1 METYTPSARPVRR
14 KTEIDVAKGFTL
26 FLVVFGHVLE
36 SHGTWFNWIFTFH
49 MPAFFFL
56 SGMTFRPEKYRGY
69 GHFLKEKWKKRIVP
83 YFVITGIGFVICM
96 IRPDYRMPVLA
107 DGLKY
112 QLTWIFYYAQPKNL
126 YIGQVWFLVGLF
138 MAELISYT
146 WFRLFEKRP
155 LFVRCYS
162 LLLLALLA
170 VNIRKIDPY
179 LPVMDRLPWK
189 IDTGFG
195 AAVFVIAGY
204 YAAKTNLLEKLRPA
218 ATFLIPV
225 CIWFSYY
232 FGPKLF
238 GYVNICDCVYSAA
251 PYYFTAAFL
260 GIAALTLTALLLKNS
275 RFWQY
280 CGRYSL
286 PLFASQT
293 FAIYLV
299 IELIAKITGVTY
311 TPMHDIPGDKVS
323 LLISIAAFALMLLFV
338 YPWHL
343 YKKYREKNRKQQD
356 TTRNTGQKRG
366 KENGRYI
373 SEQRKAE

>member
-1 METYTPSARPVRR
+1 MMHTAPTAR

-36 SHGTWFNWIFTFH
+36 SHGTLFNWIFTFH

-56 SGMTFRPEKYRGY
+56 SGMTFRPEKYRNY
-69 GHFLKEKWKKRIVP
+69 GHFLKDKWKKRIVP
-83 YFVITGIGFVICM
+83 YFIITLIGFLICM
-96 IRPDYRMPVLA
+96 IRPDYRTPVLE
-107 DGLKY
+107 DGLRY

-138 MAELISYT
+138 MAEWISYT
-146 WFRLFEKRP
+146 WFRIFGKCP
-155 LFVRCYS
+155 LTVKCYS
-162 LLLLALLA
+162 LLALALLA
-170 VNIRKIDPY
+170 VNIRRIDVF
-179 LPVMDRLPWK
+179 LPAMGRLPWK

-204 YAAKTNLLEKLRPA
+204 YANQNRIFEKMRPA
-218 ATFLIPV
+218 VWFLIPL
-225 CIWFSYY
+225 CTWFSYY
-232 FGPKLF
+232 FGPKLS

-260 GIAALTLTALLLKNS
+260 GITALILTADLFKNS

-299 IELIAKITGVTY
+299 IEIIAWKTGITY

-323 LLISIAAFALMLLFV
+323 LLISITAFALMVVFV
-338 YPWHL
+338 FPWHC
-343 YKKYREKNRKQQD
+343 YKTYKSSH
-356 TTRNTGQKRG
+356 T
-366 KENGRYI
+366 
-373 SEQRKAE
+373 

>member
-1 METYTPSARPVRR
+1 MPTR
-14 KTEIDVAKGFTL
+14 KTEIDVAKGFAL

-36 SHGTWFNWIFTFH
+36 SHGLWFNWIFTFH

-56 SGMTFRPEKYRGY
+56 SGMTFRPEKYLNYR
-69 GHFLKEKWKKRIVP
+69 HFLKDKWKKRILP
-83 YFVITGIGFVICM
+83 YFMITAIGFLICM
-96 IRPDYRMPVLA
+96 LRPDYRLPVLQ
-107 DGLKY
+107 DGLRY

-126 YIGQVWFLVGLF
+126 YIGQCWFLIGLF
-138 MAELISYT
+138 MAELFSYT
-146 WFRLFEKRP
+146 WFRLFGNRSLTAKG
-155 LFVRCYS
+155 YS
-162 LLLLALLA
+162 LVALAFIATHIRA
-170 VNIRKIDPY
+170 VDAF
-179 LPVMDRLPWK
+179 LPMDRLPWK

-204 YAAKTNLLEKLRPA
+204 YATQTKIFEKLRPA
-218 ATFLIPV
+218 SLVLIPLGTLL
-225 CIWFSYY
+225 SYY

-260 GIAALTLTALLLKNS
+260 GILPLMLTAQLLKNS

-299 IELIAKITGVTY
+299 VEAIAKVTGKLY
-311 TPMHDIPGDKVS
+311 TPMHDVGDKLS
-323 LLISIAAFALMLLFV
+323 LAISLAAFALMLLFV
-338 YPWHL
+338 LPWHL
-343 YKKYREKNRKQQD
+343 YKSHKSDKNDKNGKNHISHINHKSRR
-356 TTRNTGQKRG
+356 RNASPTALK
-366 KENGRYI
+366 
-373 SEQRKAE
+373 